1 VAALSAEGRLSGLI
15 LGALPIVF
23 ALYLIIARPDYINP
37 LFTTPIGVMLLIVG
51 TVTLVVGGIWMSRV
65 IKVEV

>member
-1 VAALSAEGRLSGLI
+1 VQSLSAEGRLSGLI

-23 ALYLIIARPDYINP
+23 GTYLALVRPSYIRP
-37 LFTTPIGVMLLIVG
+37 LYTTPMGVLL
-51 TVTLVVGGIWMSRV
+51 LVLGCAALLVGGFWMSRV